1 MTIVMMR
8 KEADAKEGEVLLRI
22 SGNVNAEN
30 FFLNL
35 IAEEILWNLP
45 AEEIEEEEG
54 VQIKKM

>member
-8 KEADAKEGEVLLRI
+8 KEADPKEGEVLLRI

-54 VQIKKM
+54 V

>member
-1 MTIVMMR
+1 MMR

-30 FFLNL
+30 FFLNI
-35 IAEEILWNLP
+35 IAEIFWNLP

-54 VQIKKM
+54 V